1 MASKGE
7 MTTMAARG
15 GGGGGGGGGVGKA
28 GGVCVRGAR
37 ALSPTFNTVPT
48 GEKL

>member
-1 MASKGE
+1 MASKGQ
-7 MTTMAARG
+7 MTTMAAR
-15 GGGGGGGGGVGKA
+15 GGGGGGGGVGKA

>member
-1 MASKGE
+1 MASKGQ
-7 MTTMAARG
+7 MTTMAAR
-15 GGGGGGGGGVGKA
+15 GGGGGVGKA